1 VENKLRNIPRQYSGM
16 HPQLHQ
22 HGTMP
27 SRGFKI
33 FAYTVIFLL
42 IVLLVFIIIAGS
54 NIEPSM

>member
-1 VENKLRNIPRQYSGM
+1 
-16 HPQLHQ
+16 
-22 HGTMP
+22 MP